1 MSGLVVVGVD
11 GSASSL
17 AAVEVAAREAGL
29 RGAGGRGFGWCMRSS
44 GPRCTCLWGRRR
56 SARRRAG

>member
-17 AAVEVAAREAGL
+17 AAVEAAAREARL
-29 RGAGGRGFGWCMRSS
+29 
-44 GPRCTCLWGRRR
+44 
-56 SARRRAG
+56 RRAGLRLVHPFV